1 MTNLG
6 RHARLGALVAFL
18 LVLTIPQSPIMIA
31 SGNPGVIQ
39 VPRDYGTIQA
49 AVDAASPGDTIVVS
63 PTGSPYAG
71 NVTITKSLTLMGTSP
86 SSTVIDARNIGPGLL
101 INSTRDVQVSGFKII
116 NADTFDSG
124 IVILSSS
131 NVQILGNIINTT
143 VTYPG
148 NGVLVQDS
156 NLVTL
161 KNNTITG
168 GIYGVLMKGGYS
180 NTIQSNLIYGNSAV
194 DVHLNDTAGTI
205 VRDNVLR
212 MSNRGL
218 DVWFGSGGNSIT
230 LNTMANNSLA
240 GLWIISSNNN
250 QIVAN
255 SIDWNNASSGSL
267 GIYLQNTAGNQ
278 FYYNNIRHNSV
289 QMFGVYDSDMG
300 DNVWNDQ
307 GNNQRGNF
315 WSNYSGAD
323 NDTDGVGDTM
333 IPWPCPNGG
342 KPCSSSTVHGVDY
355 YPLLTPTG
363 LTTLNMT
370 LTASPLSGCSIPT
383 PLTVT
388 FNSMVQGGSP
398 PYQYSWKFGDGTTA
412 GNVTTVTHTYVARGG
427 FFATLNVTDMLGPGN
442 AAFDTV
448 SITSFTGGLALRVR
462 DPSGNP
468 LSGPNVTSTSQPAG
482 LARLSQETNSS
493 GYVDFPCLPPGPYRF
508 QVSATGFQ
516 TQSITLTVTNST
528 QNKSITLVSL
538 APSQNSFPLY
548 LLEYIGIATT
558 IAIVLVAVFLVLR
571 KSRRRSAVP
580 SASAQPK

>member
-1 MTNLG
+1 MANP
-6 RHARLGALVAFL
+6 RRIVKLGALVVFL
-18 LVLTIPQSPIMIA
+18 LVLSAPHSPA
-31 SGNPGVIQ
+31 LTVAGNPGVIQ

-63 PTGSPYAG
+63 SSSSSYAG
-71 NVTITKSLTLMGTSP
+71 NITIAKSLILIGTSP
-86 SSTVIDARNIGPGLL
+86 SSTVIDAGNIGSGVL
-101 INSTRDVQVSGFKII
+101 INATSDVQVSGFKII
-116 NADTFDSG
+116 NADSFDSG
-124 IVILSSS
+124 IEILSSS

-143 VTYPG
+143 LTYPG

-161 KNNTITG
+161 KNNTITK

-180 NTIQSNLIYGNSAV
+180 NTIQSNAVYGNSAA
-194 DVHLNDTAGTI
+194 DVHLNDTAGI
-205 VRDNVLR
+205 VVRDNILR

-230 LNTMANNSLA
+230 LNTMANNTLA

-255 SIDWNNASSGSL
+255 NIDWNNASSGSL
-267 GIYLQNTAGNQ
+267 GLYLQGTAGNL

-300 DNVWNDQ
+300 DNVWNDR
-307 GNNQRGNF
+307 GANPRGNF
-315 WSNYSGAD
+315 WSNYLGAD

-355 YPLLTPTG
+355 YPLLSPTQ

-370 LTASPLSGCSIPT
+370 LTASPLSGCAIPV
-383 PLTVT
+383 PLVVRFDST
-388 FNSMVQGGSP
+388 VQGGSS
-398 PYQYSWKFGDGTTA
+398 PYQYSWKFGDGTSA
-412 GNVTTVTHTYVARGG
+412 GNVSTTTHTYVGRGG
-427 FFATLNVTDMLGPGN
+427 FFATLTVTDQLGPGN

-448 SITSFTGGLALRVR
+448 SITSFMGGLVLRVL
-462 DPSGNP
+462 DSSGNP
-468 LSGPNVTSTSQPAG
+468 VLAGNVTSTSQPAG

-493 GYVDFPCLPPGPYRF
+493 GYVNFPCLPPGPYAF
-508 QVSATGFQ
+508 KISPGGFQ
-516 TQSITLTVTNST
+516 AQSITLTVTNST
-528 QNKSITLVSL
+528 LNKSITLVSV
-538 APSQNSFPLY
+538 APPQNLFPLY
-548 LLEYIGIATT
+548 LLEYIGIAAT
-558 IAIVLVAVFLVLR
+558 ISIIVVAGFLVFR
-571 KSRRRSAVP
+571 KSRKNRSPSLP
-580 SASAQPK
+580 SA